1 MAKKKRVTRKALL
14 KEPDE
19 FLTFSAKTIQ
29 FVQQNQKQVTYGLIG
44 VLVVVLGLF
53 VFRYYSSVTERKA
66 YALFEQGIVHYMGQA
81 PQGQSTQLEETA
93 KEKFAEVVEKYPT
106 TKAGGLSL
114 PLLADMHY
122 RTGSYDKAIALY
134 EQALKNFEQEPSV
147 MTIIWNGQGYA
158 YEGKKDYQSAI
169 DSFQK
174 IIATEGTF
182 MKAEAYFNLGR
193 MYELLNNR
201 EKALEAY
208 GKVADQYAD
217 SVHGSLAKE
226 KVQRLKN

>member
-1 MAKKKRVTRKALL
+1 MAKKKRITRKALL

-29 FVQQNQKQVTYGLIG
+29 FMQKNQKHVSYTLIG
-44 VLVVVLGLF
+44 VIVVFLGFF

-66 YALFEQGIVHYMGQA
+66 YALFEQGLVQYVGQA

-93 KEKFAEVVEKYPT
+93 KEKFAEVIEKYPT
-106 TKAGGLSL
+106 TRAGGLSL

-122 RTGSYDKAIALY
+122 RTGSYDNAIALY
-134 EQALKNFEQEPSV
+134 EQALKGFEKEPSV
-147 MTIIWNGQGYA
+147 LTIIWNSQGYA
-158 YEGKKDYQSAI
+158 YEGKKDYQSAV
-169 DSFQK
+169 DSFEK
-174 IIATEGTF
+174 VIASEGAF
-182 MKAEAYFNLGR
+182 MKADAYFNLGR
-193 MYELLNNR
+193 MYELLNNK

-208 GKVADQYAD
+208 EKVADLYTD

-226 KVQRLKN
+226 KVRHLKN